1 VRRPLVGGMFVAG
14 GLLAG
19 AWFTSRLR
27 GLPAAGSEPLPP
39 ISVVIPAR
47 DEATSLPLL
56 LESLALQASVLH
68 EVIVVDD
75 ASTDATA
82 DVAAAFGARVV
93 RLAGLPAGWA
103 GKPHACAQGAAVATG
118 DLLLFLDADVRL
130 LPGAVARLAAVH
142 AERGGLISVQ
152 PYHRIERRY
161 EELSAMC
168 NAVSMIGSGAFA
180 RAPRQPRRPVAF
192 GPCLLTSKRDY
203 DVVGGHTAVRDDV
216 VEDIALAG
224 EYRRAGLGVDCRIG
238 AGAVEFRMYPG
249 GVGQL
254 VEGWTKNMAAG
265 AGSADPVAVIAGAW
279 FVAAC
284 ATAAMQACRV
294 IGRRG
299 TTTRSDVV
307 GVATMWMA
315 AAVAL
320 RSILFRIGSFRT
332 LTAVAHPVA
341 TAAFVGIFVRSVWS
355 TVVRRRVRWRGRL
368 IPVGR
373 MRTD

>member
-1 VRRPLVGGMFVAG
+1 M
-14 GLLAG
+14 
-19 AWFTSRLR
+19 
-27 GLPAAGSEPLPP
+27 
-39 ISVVIPAR
+39 
-47 DEATSLPLL
+47 
-56 LESLALQASVLH
+56 
-68 EVIVVDD
+68 
-75 ASTDATA
+75 
-82 DVAAAFGARVV
+82 
-93 RLAGLPAGWA
+93 
-103 GKPHACAQGAAVATG
+103 
-118 DLLLFLDADVRL
+118 
-130 LPGAVARLAAVH
+130 
-142 AERGGLISVQ
+142 Q

-161 EELSAMC
+161 EQLSAMC

-180 RAPRQPRRPVAF
+180 RAPAASPAGGVRSLPAHVE
-192 GPCLLTSKRDY
+192 RDY
-203 DVVGGHTAVRDDV
+203 DAVGGHAAVRHEV

-224 EYRRAGLGVDCRIG
+224 AYRRAGLGVDCRVG

-249 GVGQL
+249 GVRQL
-254 VEGWTKNMAAG
+254 VEGWTKNLAAG

-284 ATAAMQACRV
+284 ATAASQACRV

-299 TTTRSDVV
+299 TATRSDVA

-320 RSILFRIGSFRT
+320 RSILRRIGSFRT
-332 LTAVAHPVA
+332 PTAVAHPVA

-373 MRTD
+373 TRTD